1 MDQNVNPN
9 ANINWAFQVNLSGLR
24 APTGAAAQLPEGYY
38 KATITDAY
46 TLNDKPG
53 RVIIKTTISEGE
65 FTGTVRT
72 TGLGVPKSAQDGVRY
87 YWRGLLESAG
97 YTPAQI
103 DAGEVGMNRALLV
116 GKSVTV
122 HYVPGD
128 KEAGIYEELSFL
140 PLAAWE
146 AKAAAF
152 ARTQNGAAVQA
163 APAMNV
169 VAQQAVG
176 AALAGALGGG
186 PFQPHLPGTAGRFE
200 QADPGCRKPAGVM
213 LHGASGQPH
222 VGGHPGLSRGGLH
235 RQRWKV
241 GQQCRRQIPGPF
253 QANPHG
259 QPAGGGGRHRVWQ
272 DRVEHVG
279 DRAGVPREPTR
290 ENRHAA
296 SGLVLATEFDEP
308 GGREASAFGGN
319 RLRVQAAVNVDI
331 VVFVPCEAAGRM
343 VFEERSLRAARE
355 LHIDV
360 DQRQWQPGNEFDP
373 LGERTFQSVLPQDQT
388 TATDDV
394 LAPPPGGRH
403 AFDRV
408 SVHLRVDGPFG
419 RVFPGLARR
428 RRRPGGTD
436 RQPL

>member
-1 MDQNVNPN
+1 MDQTVNPN
-9 ANINWAFQVNLSGLR
+9 ANPNWAFQVNLSGLR

-116 GKSVTV
+116 GKTVTV

-152 ARTQNGAAVQA
+152 ARNQNGAAVQA
-163 APAMNV
+163 APGMNV

-186 PFQPHLPGTAGRFE
+186 PSVTVAAPSNGLG
-200 QADPGCRKPAGVM
+200 GVDSNA
-213 LHGASGQPH
+213 LLNA
-222 VGGHPGLSRGGLH
+222 
-235 RQRWKV
+235 
-241 GQQCRRQIPGPF
+241 
-253 QANPHG
+253 
-259 QPAGGGGRHRVWQ
+259 
-272 DRVEHVG
+272 
-279 DRAGVPREPTR
+279 
-290 ENRHAA
+290 
-296 SGLVLATEFDEP
+296 
-308 GGREASAFGGN
+308 
-319 RLRVQAAVNVDI
+319 
-331 VVFVPCEAAGRM
+331 
-343 VFEERSLRAARE
+343 
-355 LHIDV
+355 
-360 DQRQWQPGNEFDP
+360 
-373 LGERTFQSVLPQDQT
+373 LGKR
-388 TATDDV
+388 
-394 LAPPPGGRH
+394 
-403 AFDRV
+403 
-408 SVHLRVDGPFG
+408 
-419 RVFPGLARR
+419 
-428 RRRPGGTD
+428 
-436 RQPL
+436 